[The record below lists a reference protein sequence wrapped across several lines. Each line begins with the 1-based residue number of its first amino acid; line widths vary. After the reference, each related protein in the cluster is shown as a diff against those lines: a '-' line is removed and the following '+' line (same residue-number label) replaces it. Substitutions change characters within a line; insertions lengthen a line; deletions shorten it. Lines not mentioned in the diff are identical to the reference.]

1 MKTWKTLFSALLA
14 LWLSVPLMAF
24 ADPHGRGGFHG
35 GGGSFRGGGDIRHFG
50 GHDVTVW
57 RSGGWR
63 HTYYNGRLGW
73 WWVVGGA
80 WYFYP
85 QAVYPYPDPYVPP
98 VIVAQQ
104 STMVTPQSQQY
115 WYYCEPSKT
124 YYPYVA
130 TCEADW
136 KAVPATPNGASQ

>member
-1 MKTWKTLFSALLA
+1 MKTWKYCLSALLA
-14 LWLSVPLMAF
+14 LLVISPTTAL
-24 ADPHGRGGFHG
+24 ADPHGRAW
-35 GGGSFRGGGDIRHFG
+35 RGGGDMRHFG
-50 GHDVTVW
+50 GHDMGVW
-57 RSGGWR
+57 RAGGWR

-73 WWVVGGA
+73 WWVAGGA

-104 STMVTPQSQQY
+104 APATLVQAQTQQF

-124 YYPYVA
+124 YYPYVSS
-130 TCEADW
+130 CEAEW
-136 KAVPATPNGASQ
+136 KAVPATPNNGASK